1 MKNAEAKKN
10 IITYT
15 DSFLREWKKRKAQ
28 EEEEAVKAFNTPEY
42 QQMLKELQKQNAA
55 KGIAI

>member
-1 MKNAEAKKN
+1 MKNTEEKKN
-10 IITYT
+10 VITDT
-15 DSFLREWKKRKAQ
+15 DSFLREWKKRKVQ
-28 EEEEAVKAFNTPEY
+28 EEAEAIKAFNTPEY